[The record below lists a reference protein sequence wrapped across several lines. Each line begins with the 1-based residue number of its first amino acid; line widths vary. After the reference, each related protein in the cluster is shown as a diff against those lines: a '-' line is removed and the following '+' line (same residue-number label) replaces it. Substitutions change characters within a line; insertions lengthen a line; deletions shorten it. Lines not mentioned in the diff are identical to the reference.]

1 MQKDLNVIFPD
12 EEIMT
17 GQDVYISLVLEKN
30 NSAKDKSIDFNN
42 FIANKP
48 KLTVI
53 NFLLQDT
60 KNPLI
65 DTVRDNITPKHYPD
79 NLKDSDR
86 VEFVWHIFG
95 SRLSKSG
102 LYQADVGFSLS
113 TGDEFAG
120 PIRFKVLSAAAV
132 QGNVEPVKVTMTEA
146 KRIASP
152 DQLLWILIR
161 NRTIDFNKY
170 KSYMESVMC
179 NDVVYKGSTKKP
191 GALQKSAFA
200 NRLPYHN
207 SASYSLLKYA
217 TEYYLMQECGLVPAG
232 LYEDDNDINWDL
244 FNSFLNSEQTIE
256 EEFGRTARPSIDLS
270 ELKTRYLEELNG
282 EGGYALPYFN
292 LIRQKLQEV
301 PLKEAHELPS
311 IFLDYYQNNN
321 RENYE
326 REGFKIPEACY
337 GIQKSK
343 LLGPCM
349 IELLWS
355 YWHEEAGLVQT
366 MNAISL
372 RFQNIR
378 SSKGKDPLSNFNLD
392 PLRPLNNLL
401 WGYIEDERN
410 RLSITRRNLEYQYEY
425 GISLIGTAVQQVAVA
440 EHRTYFIRAFH
451 NLLKAT
457 LDFYNQANF
466 TTVIPDGFPLLNHLR
481 EVHLL
486 LAEGAH
492 NQYGDLAWT
501 SRVEMLSQQWLLSRP
516 EMREFIGGRIMVPY
530 TEAWMDK
537 VDVMKQLQNWD
548 VPNVTHFHDL
558 AVFGEQLLLS
568 VRFGSWNSTTTV
580 GAQNAANWA
589 HYWRNEVQRYVHAY
603 NAVTG
608 VDIGADVT
616 DARVQISNSEDRYIQ
631 PAFLIQKQAALQKSR
646 QQYALQGNGIKQALP
661 QNGRNAV
668 ALPLGQKK
676 LNG

>member
-661 QNGRNAV
+661 QNGRTAV